1 MANKKSCA
9 AQAIKDMLE
18 LGMDITMFIGT
29 VNRVHNMNNV
39 IGIIT
44 REKPVKKVK
53 RPKLIKVREI
63 EVKVTMTAKVK
74 VNKDFIINPDG
85 TISFGNTDWD
95 FK

>member
-1 MANKKSCA
+1 MANKTSCA

-18 LGMDITMFIGT
+18 CGMDITMFIG
-29 VNRVHNMNNV
+29 VINRVHNMNST

-44 REKPVKKVK
+44 KEKPVKRVK

-74 VNKDFIINPDG
+74 VNRDFIINPDG
-85 TISFGNTDWD
+85 TVSFNNTDWD